1 MMDIYDITASAMT
14 AQRMRMDTI
23 SSNLANVNTTRKT
36 DGSLGAYH
44 RKNTS
49 FAPMLNNA
57 HQQGKDELSLSL
69 NPVSQHLTPDG
80 KTVYE
85 GGVNAKFNGIGVT
98 VTQITEDNVTPMRLV
113 YDPSHPD
120 ANADGFVEYPNV
132 NAVNEMV
139 DMISASRAYEAS
151 VTAFQSTKAMNEAT
165 LNM

>member
-1 MMDIYDITASAMT
+1 MDIYDITASAMT
-14 AQRMRMDTI
+14 AQRMRMDAI

-44 RKNTS
+44 RKNTV
-49 FAPMLNNA
+49 FAPLMNEAQGRQKGELNLELGEVGKHLDA
-57 HQQGKDELSLSL
+57 QG
-69 NPVSQHLTPDG
+69 N
-80 KTVYE
+80 TVYE
-85 GGVNAKFNGIGVT
+85 GGVSAKFRGMGVS
-98 VTQITEDNVTPMRLV
+98 VVQIKEDNETPMRLV

-120 ANADGFVEYPNV
+120 ANKDGFVEYPNV